1 MQQVLADGRNLNQ
14 VLDESLRKKTVWTPA
29 QRAALQDLSYGT
41 LRFYGQLRALL
52 GLLLHKPMLDQRIYY
67 VLLVALYQLQYSK
80 AAQHAVVDHAVRS
93 AQMLNAKVSGLVN
106 AILRNFLRSRD
117 ALLEQAAQH
126 AEGKYSYPQWWID
139 ELQAQYGERSAAL
152 LTAGNLH
159 PPMTLRVNQ
168 RRGTTA
174 DYLALLEQQDIHA
187 RLIEP
192 NGHGKYAAPDNEAC
206 RAHFPDGTTS
216 HSTRLPKDGNQVAG
230 YLPNPLGKTTSHSTR
245 LQTTAAKSLV
255 IPQAGEGANESLREF
270 YVNALQLDKP
280 MPVDKLPGFFAGLVS
295 VQDAGAQYAA
305 RLLDVH
311 DGMRV
316 LDACA
321 APGGKTAHILECAQ
335 VEMLAVDKD
344 EKRLQRVAE
353 NLQRLGLSAQLL
365 VGDAAEPEAWWDGK
379 VFQRILADVPC
390 SASGVVRRHPDIKWL
405 RRSTDI
411 AGFAAQQLNILR
423 ALWRLLAQDGKLL
436 YATCSVFRQENEQ
449 VIAAF
454 LTQQPDARR
463 LPIALP
469 ESSHGQ
475 ILPNDQHDGFF
486 YALLHKQMTEYR

>member
-1 MQQVLADGRNLNQ
+1 MHNIQLAAGQIVQQVLADGRNLNQ
-14 VLDESLRKKTVWTPA
+14 VLDESLRRKAVWTPA

-41 LRFYGQLRALL
+41 LRFYGQLRAVL

-93 AQMLNAKVSGLVN
+93 AQMLNVKVSGLVN
-106 AILRNFLRSRD
+106 AILRNFLRSRVT
-117 ALLEQAAQH
+117 LLEQAAQR

-139 ELQAQYGERSAAL
+139 ELNAQYGERSPAIL
-152 LTAGNLH
+152 EAGNQH

-168 RRGTTA
+168 RRSSTA
-174 DYLALLEQQDIHA
+174 DYLAQLTQQNLSA
-187 RLIEP
+187 QQIEP
-192 NGHGKYAAPDNEAC
+192 D
-206 RAHFPDGTTS
+206 
-216 HSTRLPKDGNQVAG
+216 
-230 YLPNPLGKTTSHSTR
+230 
-245 LQTTAAKSLV
+245 
-255 IPQAGEGANESLREF
+255 
-270 YVNALQLDKP
+270 ALQLDKP
-280 MPVDKLPGFFAGLVS
+280 VSVDKLPGFFDGLVS

-305 RLLDVH
+305 CLLDVH

-321 APGGKTAHILECAQ
+321 APGGKTSHILELAK
-335 VEMLAVDKD
+335 VEMVAVDKD

-353 NLQRLGLSAQLL
+353 NLQRLGLNAQLL
-365 VGDAAEPEAWWDGK
+365 TGDAGEPDTWWDGQL
-379 VFQRILADVPC
+379 FQRILVDAPC

-405 RRSTDI
+405 RRSSDI
-411 AGFAAQQLNILR
+411 AGFATQQLNILR

-436 YATCSVFRQENEQ
+436 YATCSVFHQENEQ

-454 LTQQPDARR
+454 MAQQPDARR

-469 ESSHGQ
+469 DDIEGQ
-475 ILPNDQHDGFF
+475 LLPNDQHDGFF
-486 YALLHKQMTEYR
+486 YALLQKIA

>member
-1 MQQVLADGRNLNQ
+1 MHNIQLAAGQIIQMVIADGRNLNQ
-14 VLDESLRKKTVWTPA
+14 VLEESLRKKAVWTPA

-41 LRFYGQLRALL
+41 LRYYGQLRALL

-80 AAQHAVVDHAVRS
+80 AAPHAVVDHAVRS
-93 AQMLNAKVSGLVN
+93 AQLLNVKVSGLVN

-117 ALLEQAAQH
+117 TLLEQAALG

-139 ELQAQYGERSAAL
+139 ELQAQYGELSSAIL
-152 LTAGNLH
+152 EAGNRH
-159 PPMTLRVNQ
+159 PPMTLRVN
-168 RRGTTA
+168 RRNGTTA
-174 DYLALLEQQDIHA
+174 DYLAQLLQNDLPA
-187 RLIEP
+187 RLIE
-192 NGHGKYAAPDNEAC
+192 DN
-206 RAHFPDGTTS
+206 
-216 HSTRLPKDGNQVAG
+216 L
-230 YLPNPLGKTTSHSTR
+230 LG
-245 LQTTAAKSLV
+245 L
-255 IPQAGEGANESLREF
+255 G
-270 YVNALQLDKP
+270 ALQLDKP
-280 MPVDKLPGFFAGLVS
+280 VPVNKLPGFFDGLVS

-305 RLLDVH
+305 GLLDVH

-335 VEMLAVDKD
+335 VEMVAVDKD

-353 NLQRLGLSAQLL
+353 NLQRLGLNAQLKT
-365 VGDAAEPEAWWDGK
+365 GDAADPEKWWDGK
-379 VFQRILADVPC
+379 AFQRILADVPC

-405 RRSTDI
+405 RRRTDI
-411 AGFAAQQLNILR
+411 AGFAAQQLDILS

-454 LTQQPDARR
+454 LAHQPDAQR

-469 ESSHGQ
+469 DNSDGQ
-475 ILPNDQHDGFF
+475 MLPDDLHDGFF
-486 YALLHKQMTEYR
+486 YALLQKI

>member
-1 MQQVLADGRNLNQ
+1 MHNIQLAAGQIVQQVLADGRNLNQ
-14 VLDESLRKKTVWTPA
+14 VLEESLRRKSAWTPA

-41 LRFYGQLRALL
+41 LRYYGQLRTLL
-52 GLLLHKPMLDQRIYY
+52 GLLLHKPMLDQRIYH

-93 AQMLNAKVSGLVN
+93 AQMLNVKVSGLVN
-106 AILRNFLRSRD
+106 AILRNFLRSRG

-139 ELQAQYGERSAAL
+139 ELQAQYGERSAAI

-159 PPMTLRVNQ
+159 PPMTLRVNR

-174 DYLALLEQQDIHA
+174 DYLALLSQQDGEQQNFPA

-192 NGHGKYAAPDNEAC
+192 D
-206 RAHFPDGTTS
+206 
-216 HSTRLPKDGNQVAG
+216 
-230 YLPNPLGKTTSHSTR
+230 
-245 LQTTAAKSLV
+245 
-255 IPQAGEGANESLREF
+255 
-270 YVNALQLDKP
+270 ALQLDKP
-280 MPVDKLPGFFAGLVS
+280 VPVDRLPGFFDGLVS

-305 RLLDVH
+305 RLLDVR

-335 VEMLAVDKD
+335 VEMVAVDKD

-353 NLQRLGLSAQLL
+353 NLQRLELSAQLL
-365 VGDAAEPEAWWDGK
+365 VGDAAEPEKWWDGRA
-379 VFQRILADVPC
+379 FDRILADVPC

-405 RRSTDI
+405 RRRTDI
-411 AGFAAQQLNILR
+411 AGFAAQQLDILC
-423 ALWRLLAQDGKLL
+423 ALWPLLAQEGKLL

-449 VIAAF
+449 VVAAF
-454 LTQQPDARR
+454 LAQQPDARR

-469 ESSHGQ
+469 ESGNGQ

-486 YALLHKQMTEYR
+486 YALLHKI